1 MAKNA
6 SFDIV
11 SEIDFQEVDNAINQ
25 AKKEIQQRYDLK
37 DSNTELELNKKDKLM
52 NINTKDDYSLKQ
64 SIDILQTK
72 FIKRGISIKSLKMN
86 EPEAASGGRI
96 KQKIDLQSG
105 ISKENAK
112 KITNL
117 IKTLKLKVNAQIMDE
132 KVRVQGA
139 KIDDLQ
145 EVIKEETEYLL
156 NEQKHLV
163 EAQDFLPVIAAVKG
177 LLEDEPNVS
186 KILIGIINNPRPD
199 VRQLHT
205 QCKEV
210 LKRVKQVLAIVAPA
224 EKMTQLWPKLVKMK
238 RMSGT

>member
-145 EVIKEETEYLL
+145 EVIK
-156 NEQKHLV
+156 
-163 EAQDFLPVIAAVKG
+163 AVKEAD
-177 LLEDEPNVS
+177 LDF
-186 KILIGIINNPRPD
+186 
-199 VRQLHT
+199 
-205 QCKEV
+205 
-210 LKRVKQVLAIVAPA
+210 PA
-224 EKMTQLWPKLVKMK
+224 QFVNYQ
-238 RMSGT
+238 